1 MNHGFFGFQSPEGL
15 SPPPLLAV
23 LESPVGGSTAKGSQL
38 VCVDAGCRLA
48 LGSFIFSDSVF
59 LDGTRDNM
67 SPRI

>member
-1 MNHGFFGFQSPEGL
+1 MNHGFFCFQSPEGL
-15 SPPPLLAV
+15 SPPLAV

-48 LGSFIFSDSVF
+48 LGSVIFSDSVF